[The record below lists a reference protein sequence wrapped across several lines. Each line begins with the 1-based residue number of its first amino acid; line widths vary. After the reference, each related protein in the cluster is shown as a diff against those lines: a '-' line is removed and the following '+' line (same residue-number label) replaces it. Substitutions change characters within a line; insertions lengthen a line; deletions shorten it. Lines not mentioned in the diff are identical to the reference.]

1 MGTLAASTAGT
12 AAITGTFGVIGMSH
26 AGSRTAAWVGAVTDF
41 GYWDI
46 AEVAGRC
53 VGCGFVGYYV
63 LLIGS
68 VGLGLGLGFT
78 LGYLLGHRVS
88 TGVQG
93 HAGGDFIKGGRL
105 SLQAQGAQRVNMAD
119 RPLHVWF

>member
-1 MGTLAASTAGT
+1 
-12 AAITGTFGVIGMSH
+12 MSH

-68 VGLGLGLGFT
+68 VGLGLGFGLGLGLGLGFT

-88 TGVQG
+88 TG
-93 HAGGDFIKGGRL
+93 
-105 SLQAQGAQRVNMAD
+105 AQGIYWGTGYLLGYRDMREVTLL
-119 RPLHVWF
+119 RGGGSPSRRKELRE